1 VKEGVLEEITKR
13 SWGKLYVA
21 RPVPAIIQSPEG

>member
-1 VKEGVLEEITKR
+1 VLEEITKR

-21 RPVPAIIQSPEG
+21 RPVLAIIQGPEG